1 MKQATAL
8 DILKTGKNVFLTGSA
23 GAGKTYTINQYL
35 HYLRA
40 RDVAVAVT
48 ASTGIAATH
57 MNGMTIH
64 SWAGIGISNE
74 LSAKDIARIKKRT
87 VVVERIERTKV
98 LVIDEISMLHRQ
110 QFELIN
116 QVLQAIKESTLPF
129 GGIQLLVA
137 GDFFQ
142 LPPIGEPH
150 ESNRDKFA
158 FMAQAWLDADFQIC
172 YLSEQHR
179 QTTDKIAVAGNTYY
193 GLDLNAILNQIRSQ
207 QFTPHI
213 MPALTATAE
222 HMLADNRT
230 RLFTHNVNVQAINEQ
245 ELGKLTTAAYTFCA
259 WGEGDEKLVETLKK
273 SVRNTPELV
282 LKLGAKV
289 MFIKNNA
296 ELNVS
301 NGTMGK
307 VVDFVATTLKQPNK
321 QTNDSPSTNSPSKNL
336 SEPLDEQGLAA
347 DATALLNAIEQEQQ
361 ADMAD
366 LLDEVNG
373 GQSQQTRQTDE
384 DDIAATDTADDK
396 LSELLYPLV
405 ELNDGR
411 KVIAEYDSWRID
423 DEDGEILAA
432 YYHIPLTLAW
442 AITIHKSQGMTL
454 DAAEVDLS
462 KTFEKGQGYVA
473 LSRLKQLS
481 GLQLLGV
488 NELSLQLDPLARG
501 ADQRF
506 QAISAEQEG
515 EFLTRSKKQ
524 LNDLH
529 REFIIQCRGT
539 LDKEKIA
546 AYENRAKQ
554 QQKLIEKR
562 RHAVQQLQSLADDAA
577 GVITPTVL
585 ETKALLD
592 ESLTI
597 AEIAQARNLAQST
610 VMGHIEKIAEH
621 FPRANI
627 AHLRPDD
634 EWLQPIAKAYQK
646 IAKRDDKRDKD
657 NDGKI
662 KIRAIVEELRNAY
675 SYNDVKLAL
684 LFLKPQGN

>member
-1 MKQATAL
+1 M
-8 DILKTGKNVFLTGSA
+8 
-23 GAGKTYTINQYL
+23 
-35 HYLRA
+35 
-40 RDVAVAVT
+40 
-48 ASTGIAATH
+48 
-57 MNGMTIH
+57 
-64 SWAGIGISNE
+64 
-74 LSAKDIARIKKRT
+74 
-87 VVVERIERTKV
+87 
-98 LVIDEISMLHRQ
+98 
-110 QFELIN
+110 
-116 QVLQAIKESTLPF
+116 
-129 GGIQLLVA
+129 
-137 GDFFQ
+137 
-142 LPPIGEPH
+142 
-150 ESNRDKFA
+150 
-158 FMAQAWLDADFQIC
+158 
-172 YLSEQHR
+172 
-179 QTTDKIAVAGNTYY
+179 
-193 GLDLNAILNQIRSQ
+193 
-207 QFTPHI
+207 
-213 MPALTATAE
+213 
-222 HMLADNRT
+222 
-230 RLFTHNVNVQAINEQ
+230 
-245 ELGKLTTAAYTFCA
+245 
-259 WGEGDEKLVETLKK
+259 
-273 SVRNTPELV
+273 
-282 LKLGAKV
+282 
-289 MFIKNNA
+289 
-296 ELNVS
+296 
-301 NGTMGK
+301 
-307 VVDFVATTLKQPNK
+307 
-321 QTNDSPSTNSPSKNL
+321 
-336 SEPLDEQGLAA
+336 
-347 DATALLNAIEQEQQ
+347 
-361 ADMAD
+361 
-366 LLDEVNG
+366 
-373 GQSQQTRQTDE
+373 
-384 DDIAATDTADDK
+384 
-396 LSELLYPLV
+396 V

-423 DEDGEILAA
+423 DEEGEILAA

-506 QAISAEQEG
+506 QAISAEQER

-554 QQKLIEKR
+554 QQKLMEKR

-627 AHLRPDD
+627 AHLRPED
-634 EWLQPIAKAYQK
+634 EWLQPIDKAYQK

-684 LFLKPQGN
+684 LFLKPHGN

>member
-1 MKQATAL
+1 
-8 DILKTGKNVFLTGSA
+8 
-23 GAGKTYTINQYL
+23 
-35 HYLRA
+35 
-40 RDVAVAVT
+40 
-48 ASTGIAATH
+48 
-57 MNGMTIH
+57 
-64 SWAGIGISNE
+64 
-74 LSAKDIARIKKRT
+74 
-87 VVVERIERTKV
+87 
-98 LVIDEISMLHRQ
+98 
-110 QFELIN
+110 
-116 QVLQAIKESTLPF
+116 
-129 GGIQLLVA
+129 
-137 GDFFQ
+137 
-142 LPPIGEPH
+142 
-150 ESNRDKFA
+150 
-158 FMAQAWLDADFQIC
+158 
-172 YLSEQHR
+172 
-179 QTTDKIAVAGNTYY
+179 
-193 GLDLNAILNQIRSQ
+193 
-207 QFTPHI
+207 
-213 MPALTATAE
+213 
-222 HMLADNRT
+222 
-230 RLFTHNVNVQAINEQ
+230 
-245 ELGKLTTAAYTFCA
+245 
-259 WGEGDEKLVETLKK
+259 
-273 SVRNTPELV
+273 
-282 LKLGAKV
+282 
-289 MFIKNNA
+289 
-296 ELNVS
+296 
-301 NGTMGK
+301 
-307 VVDFVATTLKQPNK
+307 
-321 QTNDSPSTNSPSKNL
+321 
-336 SEPLDEQGLAA
+336 
-347 DATALLNAIEQEQQ
+347 
-361 ADMAD
+361 

-373 GQSQQTRQTDE
+373 GQSQQTHPTD
-384 DDIAATDTADDK
+384 DDTAATDTADDK

-423 DEDGEILAA
+423 DEEGEILAA

-506 QAISAEQEG
+506 QVISAEQEG

-634 EWLQPIAKAYQK
+634 EWLQPIDKAYQK

-662 KIRAIVEELRNAY
+662 KIRAIVEELRNVY

-684 LFLKPQGN
+684 LFLKPHGN